1 MGNKNIF
8 GNPLSAVIPALL
20 SVLMWSTVAS
30 GFKLGLAVFA
40 VEQLLLLGT
49 SMSWLIF
56 FCYAASKRQLSLA
69 AEDRKLACLLGL
81 INPTAYYLILFAAY
95 DRLPAHIAQPIN
107 YTWALTLAVLAV
119 PVLGQRLSRRTFA
132 GILISYLGVV
142 ILVITTPGEAGQID
156 ALGIALAL
164 VSTLLWAGYWL
175 LNARSRAQP
184 ASIMFW
190 SFSMALPLIAA
201 ICWYGPG
208 LPNMNAT
215 ALGYA
220 IWIGAIEMGITFLL
234 WQRAL
239 QRARSSAKI
248 AQLIF
253 IAPFLSLLLIHLLL
267 DEAISLW
274 ALPALVIIVSG
285 LVVGQREQSAST
297 PENKQSATTEP

>member
-8 GNPLSAVIPALL
+8 GNPPSAVIPALL

-56 FCYAASKRQLSLA
+56 FCYAASKCQLSLA

-267 DEAISLW
+267 DETMSLW

-297 PENKQSATTEP
+297 PEKKRSAITEP

>member
-1 MGNKNIF
+1 MGDKNIF
-8 GNPLSAVIPALL
+8 GNPPSAVIPALV

-49 SMSWLIF
+49 AVSWLIF
-56 FCYAASKRQLSLA
+56 FCYAASKRQLYLA

-107 YTWALTLAVLAV
+107 YTWALTLAVLAI

-142 ILVITTPGEAGQID
+142 ILVITTPGEAGRID
-156 ALGIALAL
+156 PSGISLAL

-190 SFSMALPLIAA
+190 SFTMALPLIAA

-208 LPNMNAT
+208 LPGLNAT

-220 IWIGAIEMGITFLL
+220 IWIGAVEMGITFLL

-239 QRARSSAKI
+239 QRARSSARI

-285 LVVGQREQSAST
+285 LVVSQREQSTTT
-297 PENKQSATTEP
+297 PENKRSVVTEP

>member
-8 GNPLSAVIPALL
+8 GNPPSAVIPALL

-56 FCYAASKRQLSLA
+56 FCYAASKCQLSLA